1 MSKITVGFE
10 LKDATKSVDGVD
22 ASGKRLNKT
31 LERTQELMKGTKGGS
46 RAANAAFQQTEYNTA
61 RGTIGTGAG
70 GRDFAKQ
77 SRELD
82 GLVRLYAVYAA
93 NIFAAGAAFRALS
106 EAMDTT
112 NMVAGLNQLG
122 AYVSLWKQQP
132 KLFLADC
139 HKHNF

>member
-1 MSKITVGFE
+1 MSKITVDFE
-10 LKDATKSVDGVD
+10 LKDSKNSVDAAD
-22 ASGKRLNKT
+22 SSGKRLNKT
-31 LERTQELMKGTKGGS
+31 LERTKELTQGTKGGS
-46 RAANAAFQQTEYNTA
+46 RAAAAAFDQTGYNTA
-61 RGTIGTGAG
+61 RGTVGTGAG

-112 NMVAGLNQLG
+112 NMIQGLMVKEYMNEFHGRVA
-122 AYVSLWKQQP
+122 
-132 KLFLADC
+132 
-139 HKHNF
+139 

>member
-31 LERTQELMKGTKGGS
+31 LERTQELMNGTKNGGGS
-46 RAANAAFQQTEYNTA
+46 KAAAAAFGQTEYNTA
-61 RGTIGTGAG
+61 RGTVGTGAS

-82 GLVRLYAVYAA
+82 GLVHLYAVYAA
-93 NIFAAGAAFRALS
+93 NIFAAGA
-106 EAMDTT
+106 
-112 NMVAGLNQLG
+112 
-122 AYVSLWKQQP
+122 
-132 KLFLADC
+132 
-139 HKHNF
+139 